1 MDILTR
7 PIVSQ
12 KTSAAEAEG
21 RLSKSFGI
29 GRLCSASVI
38 VCMRLLNMQMKQPKK
53 YVGNSNFN
61 QWKNIIR
68 EICPESLNIEQ
79 IHAE

>member
-1 MDILTR
+1 MTK

-21 RLSKSFGI
+21 GLSKSFGI

-38 VCMRLLNMQMKQPKK
+38 VCNFLYSNYPIISGVIQQLS
-53 YVGNSNFN
+53 GNKF
-61 QWKNIIR
+61 II
-68 EICPESLNIEQ
+68 I
-79 IHAE
+79 